1 MGEIINVTRADD
13 GVVLIRIDNPPTN
26 ALGAAPRARLHAVLD
41 EIELDLSVRCVVL
54 TGTGDAFCSG
64 DDLKAMSGGGVEAM
78 ENLEQ
83 FARLFTRIET
93 LRAPVIAAVNGYAAG
108 GGLEIA
114 LASDIR
120 LAARGARF
128 IAAAVNVGL
137 MASAWRLPRL
147 IGLGRARAI
156 LLTGAP
162 LDAQTALDWGLVTGL
177 HDADELAPQALQLA
191 TRIATRAPLSVEATK
206 RMSGASVDLDPIRA
220 AQLNSDI
227 LSGLAL
233 SADHQEAL
241 NAFRE
246 RRSPVFTR
254 S

>member
-1 MGEIINVTRADD
+1 MGEAIEMTRKEP
-13 GVVLIRIDNPPTN
+13 GVALIRIDNPPTN
-26 ALGAAPRARLHAVLD
+26 ALGAAPRARLHAMLD
-41 EIELDLSVRCVVL
+41 EIVRDLSVRAVVV
-54 TGTGDAFCSG
+54 TGTGEAFCSG
-64 DDLKAMSGGGVEAM
+64 DDLKAMSGGGDAAM
-78 ENLEQ
+78 DNLEQ

-93 LRAPVIAAVNGYAAG
+93 LRVPVIAAVNGYAAG

-120 LAARGARF
+120 LAARGASF

-147 IGLGRARAI
+147 IGLGRARAM

-162 LDAQTALDWGLVTGL
+162 IDARTALDWGLATAL
-177 HDADELAPQALQLA
+177 YEADDLAPRALNLA
-191 TRIATRAPLSVEATK
+191 LRIATRAPLSIEATK
-206 RMSGASVDLDPIRA
+206 RMSGAAVDLDPQAA

-227 LSGLAL
+227 LSGLARSL
-233 SADHQEAL
+233 DHQEAL

-246 RRSPVFTR
+246 RRPPVFTR